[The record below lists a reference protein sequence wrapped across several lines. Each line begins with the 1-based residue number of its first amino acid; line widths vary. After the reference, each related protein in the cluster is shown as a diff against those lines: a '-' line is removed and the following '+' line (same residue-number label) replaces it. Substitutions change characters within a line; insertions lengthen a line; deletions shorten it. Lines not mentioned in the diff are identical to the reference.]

1 MDLRHSILMILKKM
15 LILDP
20 AKVTDC
26 NRLTFPSLFE
36 MYLLYLEDK
45 STTLAFKGQ
54 VLELLPYFT
63 KSTEEYL
70 RRLKEGLNA
79 FVTNNIPLKST
90 EFVTG
95 GPQYNDYVQTIDK
108 LLAAF
113 VNSRSL
119 ILLEV
124 LIAIFCRERQHVH
137 EDQIQQSFIAFIQ
150 RLHPEPDQAKAAMDV
165 CLSIFFNERD
175 YQTHSR
181 RAVIERICITFLL
194 KTSTT
199 ARRAFYQDQIQKLMS
214 VLEAKELKVI
224 KEEDPIHKEE

>member
-1 MDLRHSILMILKKM
+1 
-15 LILDP
+15 
-20 AKVTDC
+20 
-26 NRLTFPSLFE
+26 
-36 MYLLYLEDK
+36 MYLLYLKDK